1 MRVLRKIAAAVLT
14 GAMVLSLAVPAFAYG
29 WYKNGH
35 RWMYEGTNGNY
46 VKKKWL
52 QIEGEWYHF
61 NKDGFMDANCWI
73 ENKYYVGMD
82 GAMLVNTTTPDG
94 FQVGPDGAKI
104 KGGSSGASSGA
115 PASVQPAATG
125 IVGPGAV
132 SVGSKPNPNVQADP
146 LVGIVNAG
154 SFLEY
159 KGNNGH
165 SVIFTRSSQGML
177 FLTVAHGG
185 AGMSGTEIDEAVVL
199 RRDGDGYVFGK
210 LDGSI
215 GEITVF
221 FGGSSIT
228 LTNGQGSN
236 SHLNGTYVKR

>member
-1 MRVLRKIAAAVLT
+1 MSSFLDKAKALGGKAVEATADAVEIGTLKAKIAARK
-14 GAMVLSLAVPAFAYG
+14 GDIE
-29 WYKNGH
+29 KQ
-35 RWMYEGTNGNY
+35 YEA
-46 VKKKWL
+46 L
-52 QIEGEWYHF
+52 GEIIY
-61 NKDGFMDANCWI
+61 
-73 ENKYYVGMD
+73 ENRSTLELNPEEDPEAEV
-82 GAMLVNTTTPDG
+82 
-94 FQVGPDGAKI
+94 
-104 KGGSSGASSGA
+104 
-115 PASVQPAATG
+115 
-125 IVGPGAV
+125 
-132 SVGSKPNPNVQADP
+132 PNPNVQADP

-177 FLTVAHGG
+177 FLTIAHGG

-228 LTNGQGSN
+228 VTNGQGSN